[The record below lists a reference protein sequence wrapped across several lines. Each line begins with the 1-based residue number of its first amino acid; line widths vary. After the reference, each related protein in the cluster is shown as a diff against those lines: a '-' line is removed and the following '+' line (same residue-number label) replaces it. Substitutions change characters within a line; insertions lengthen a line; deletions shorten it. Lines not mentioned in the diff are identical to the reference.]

1 MFTKL
6 LSTLALFGCL
16 FCYALQPL
24 HAQSHGILGGE
35 LNYECIAPNTYR
47 VSLTVINDC
56 QATPLPDSLTVN
68 WSGNCPTNTTGSITV
83 GKVPAATADFS
94 NFFPNGSP
102 CNGGTGTYG
111 FQSFLYRDTLTLSST
126 CSTIELS
133 WEACCY
139 SDSLQNIQNPAATP
153 VRLYTTLD
161 NSLAVCNNSPVFLN
175 PALSSSCTNHTAFFN
190 HGIVDFDGDS
200 LFYSL
205 VDCQSTNGTA
215 INYNNGFSTANPL
228 GTNSQITI
236 DSLTGALTFSTPS
249 PQSGVICVL
258 VKEKRMGVIISE
270 MIRTISIFSFNCPV
284 NNVPTITGMDSSTV
298 YDTTITVGQT
308 LCFKVYTD
316 DLDSADIVTLSAN
329 LTAFPTATFTIDT
342 TGAHPIGTF
351 CWTPTIADT
360 GLHVL
365 NIIAMDNGSPF
376 AGVSVRS
383 FNITVNVPLAT
394 TTIALEKS
402 FKIFPNPAHGY
413 VSIDLQELAA
423 PSTHVAIFDA
433 LGQEVHRQVI
443 ASHQNISTINIS
455 HLNAGYY
462 TLTLLN
468 EQGQQQSRQQ
478 LMIR

>member
-1 MFTKL
+1 MLTKL
-6 LSTLALFGCL
+6 LSTLALLVGL

-35 LNYECIAPNTYR
+35 LTYTCIAPNTYQ
-47 VSLTVINDC
+47 VTLNVINDC

-68 WSGNCPTNTTGSITV
+68 WAGNCPSMTTGSFILN
-83 GKVPAATADFS
+83 KNPNATIDIS
-94 NFFPNGSP
+94 NVFPNGSP

-111 FQSFLYRDTLTLSST
+111 FQSLFYTDTLTLSNT

-139 SDSLQNIQNPAATP
+139 SDSLQNIQNPATAP
-153 VRLYTTLD
+153 VRFYTTLD

-175 PALSSSCTNHTAFFN
+175 PPLSSSCTNSTAFFN
-190 HGIVDFDGDS
+190 HGVVDVDGDS

-215 INYNNGFSTANPL
+215 VNYNNGFSTANPL
-228 GTNSQITI
+228 GANTPINI

-258 VKEKRMGVIISE
+258 VKEKRMGVIIGE
-270 MIRTISIFSFNCPV
+270 TVRTIAIFSFNCPI
-284 NNVPTITGMDSSTV
+284 NNVPTITGMDSSMV

-329 LTAFPTATFTIDT
+329 LTSFPNATFTIDT
-342 TGAHPIGTF
+342 SGTYPIGTF

-360 GLHVL
+360 GIHVL
-365 NIIAMDNGSPF
+365 NVIAMDNNSPF
-376 AGVSVRS
+376 MGTTVRS
-383 FNITVNVPLAT
+383 FNIIVNLPLAT
-394 TTIALEKS
+394 TVIPLEQS
-402 FKIFPNPAHGY
+402 FKIFPNPAHNY
-413 VSIDLQELAA
+413 VALDLQEWTTSL
-423 PSTHVAIFDA
+423 THLAIFDA

-443 ASHQNISTINIS
+443 PNNQTISTINIS

-462 TLTLLN
+462 TITLLN
-468 EQGQQQSRQQ
+468 EQGQHQAHQQ
-478 LMIR
+478 LMIH